1 MNDPALFVR
10 DGEGYV
16 ADPVCDG
23 PWAEGALH
31 GGAPAALLAHLFSAE
46 LDGMGLQL
54 ARLTCEFVR
63 PVPRG
68 PLTPRIEVVRPGRRV
83 TLLDGVLLDPSGQEV
98 TRARALFLASSEV
111 DGSPDEG
118 LPFPGP
124 EEAEPTDWKPVDRPL
139 FPADGMEIRFVEGRF
154 FEPGPA
160 TAWFRLRHELLAGEP
175 TRPVDR
181 VAAAGDFGNG
191 ISSVLSW
198 KQHTFINP
206 DLTIYLARP
215 PVDEWVALRSQMR
228 VHAGSVASAES
239 VLYDRRGRIGHAT
252 QSLLVA
258 PAVPTRAAT

>member
-10 DGEGYV
+10 DGDGYV

-31 GGAPAALLAHLFSAE
+31 GGAPAALLAHLLSAE
-46 LDGMGLQL
+46 LDDTGLAL

-63 PVPRG
+63 PAPRG
-68 PLTPRIEVVRPGRRV
+68 PLTPRIQVVRPGRRL
-83 TLLDGVLLDPSGQEV
+83 TLLDGALLSPDGHEV
-98 TRARALFLASSEV
+98 TRARALFLAPSEI
-111 DGSPDEG
+111 DGSPEEG
-118 LPFPGP
+118 VPFPGP
-124 EEAEPTDWKPVDRPL
+124 EEGAPTDWSAPRPM
-139 FPADGMEIRFVEGRF
+139 FPADGVDISFAEGRF
-154 FEPGPA
+154 GEPGPA
-160 TAWFRLRHELLAGEP
+160 IAWFRLRYELLAGEP

-181 VAAAGDFGNG
+181 VAAAADFGNG

-198 KQHTFINP
+198 ERHTFINP

-215 PVDEWVALRSQMR
+215 PIDEWVALRSRMR
-228 VHAGSVASAES
+228 VHSGSVASAES

-258 PAVPTRAAT
+258 PTARTGAAT